1 MGWDGLMSQQ
11 GVGRQDNE
19 TIMTNLNYIIQ
30 SDTLLLLL
38 VTAIL

>member
-1 MGWDGLMSQQ
+1 MVWDGLMSQQ

-19 TIMTNLNYIIQ
+19 TIMTISNYIVQ

>member
-19 TIMTNLNYIIQ
+19 TIMNILNYIIQ